1 MMKEESAAAAVA
13 AVGVRRIRPGASLPW
28 RNHPGDAGFDVT
40 AAVDVLLTPGETVA
54 VPTGLILD
62 IPEGFE
68 VQVRPRSGI
77 SLGTRLRI
85 ANSPGTVDHGYRDE
99 LCVIVHNSSCPC
111 EVADPDAVY
120 ALSERGNRAGSYQIA
135 AGERIAQLVVSRLTP
150 VTMEWTS
157 QEATGPNRGGGFGS
171 SGTD

>member
-1 MMKEESAAAAVA
+1 MTEEKSAVA
-13 AVGVRRIRPGASLPW
+13 CVGVRRIRPGASLPR

-40 AAVDVLLTPGETVA
+40 SAVDLVLAPGETVA

-62 IPEGFE
+62 IPAGYEIE
-68 VQVRPRSGI
+68 VRPRSGI

-99 LCVIVHNSSCPC
+99 LCILVHNASCPC
-111 EVADPDAVY
+111 EVRDPEAVFEL
-120 ALSERGNRAGSYQIA
+120 AERGNRAGSYRIA
-135 AGERIAQLVVSRLTP
+135 AGERIAQLVINRLAP
-150 VTMEWTS
+150 IMMEWTS
-157 QEATGPNRGGGFGS
+157 GEATGPDRGGGFGS

>member
-1 MMKEESAAAAVA
+1 MMEEKTALAR
-13 AVGVRRIRPGASLPW
+13 VGVRRVRPGASLP
-28 RNHPGDAGFDVT
+28 RRSHPGDAGFDVT
-40 AAVDVLLTPGETVA
+40 SAVDLVLAPGETAA

-62 IPEGFE
+62 IPAGYE

-99 LCVIVHNSSCPC
+99 LCIIVHNSSCPC
-111 EVADPDAVY
+111 EVADTGAVY
-120 ALSERGNRAGSYQIA
+120 SLAERGNRAGSYRIA
-135 AGERIAQLVVSRLTP
+135 AGERIAQLVVSRLAP
-150 VTMEWTS
+150 VTLEWTS
-157 QEATGPNRGGGFGS
+157 GAATGPDRGGGFGS